1 MFEKI
6 LIANWGDQLPTGSAA
21 AQPNCLVAAGYQCDF
36 AAETH
41 NV

>member
-6 LIANWGDQLPTGSAA
+6 LIANHGDQSRSDAA
-21 AQPNCLVAAGYQCDF
+21 AQPNCMTGAAHAGDF
-36 AAETH
+36 SAGGE